1 MGPIGGGGE
10 PMPGARHPEA
20 ARVSYTGAV
29 CPLWSRPALDWPGG
43 RPWFQLCPRVLL
55 PAGRYGGAFSAQT
68 WTRAGP

>member
-29 CPLWSRPALDWPGG
+29 CLLWSRPALDWP
-43 RPWFQLCPRVLL
+43 
-55 PAGRYGGAFSAQT
+55 
-68 WTRAGP
+68 